1 MNNRE
6 KATKAIRAWQAR
18 HKTEM
23 DSDPAWAAQNLA
35 GDLYNAGLL
44 AQDPPTM
51 ADVDWSDEEH
61 YLAGAYDYDGRE
73 VVMLKEVVGNIQV
86 CDVGEMQREFIPVLV
101 HPKKLTPNG
110 KKYQIL
116 DGSQRDNAA
125 ERIGVDERSNEEF
138 DEPADWLSVFR
149 LQLPSPP
156 RRYKRFD
163 SPRSE
168 NARAGMS
175 SRTETLL
182 TAGDYEY
189 APVGTIV
196 ASGEQP
202 PYVKT
207 EVNVWMDSCGDMYS
221 DEGMAGTRRDVLR
234 KGW

>member
-86 CDVGEMQREFIPVLV
+86 CDVDEMQREFIPVLE
-101 HPKKLTPNG
+101 HPKNLTPNG

-116 DGSQRDNAA
+116 DGSQQ
-125 ERIGVDERSNEEF
+125 SNT
-138 DEPADWLSVFR
+138 
-149 LQLPSPP
+149 
-156 RRYKRFD
+156 
-163 SPRSE
+163 
-168 NARAGMS
+168 
-175 SRTETLL
+175 TETLF
-182 TAGDYEY
+182 TAGDYED
-189 APVGTIV
+189 ASVGTIV

-207 EVNVWMDSCGDMYS
+207 EVNMWMDSCGDAYS